1 VDGAEAVSVEAADSA
16 VGAVASAGSAAEC
29 LAAAAPV
36 EAGKERLYG
45 SRFKS

>member
-1 VDGAEAVSVEAADSA
+1 MAADGVEAASA
-16 VGAVASAGSAAEC
+16 VEAEVEGSGDLAAEC

-36 EAGKERLYG
+36 EAGKEKLYG